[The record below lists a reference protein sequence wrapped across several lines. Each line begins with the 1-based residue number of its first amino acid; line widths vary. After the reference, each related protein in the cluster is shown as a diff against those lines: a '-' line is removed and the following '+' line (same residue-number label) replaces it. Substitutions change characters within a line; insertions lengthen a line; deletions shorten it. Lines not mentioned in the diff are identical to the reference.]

1 MGRTQHAHS
10 RDVKSHNPRHGQVTR
25 TCREIGRP
33 PFYTPPVPPPNPQP
47 SRRPNTRR
55 PAPTRTPTR
64 TPSRTPTPTRRG
76 SCNPARALVM
86 DRLTIECER
95 YPDFSLDPLIPHAPH
110 APQNDSGLSERDAAL
125 AHAIYDTAVRRAITI
140 SRLAGGFLKQPWHGL
155 EPSVQ
160 APLLV
165 GAAQFLFFDRVPT
178 HAAIDEAVEWTK
190 HASGKGSSGLVNAV
204 LRRLAGLVSRDA
216 DGNPIRR
223 PAWTNSRDQLPLAD
237 GRALVLT
244 SPVLPGEE
252 LSCAAVATGIPKWQV
267 DRWADEFGADDA
279 IHIAWHTIATGPTI
293 LHTPTTPSGIPESS
307 SLASHDSPAHR
318 VFVGPR
324 AGLAGLLGEHPDV
337 WVQDPTASSA
347 VELLED
353 DTRGT
358 GFQPVFTPTTR
369 GTGFQ
374 PVSPPTRIVDLCAG
388 RGTKT
393 RQLLVKYPDAEVI
406 ACEVNQ
412 SRLDDLHKL
421 AREFPG
427 RVRVCRPEQVAEELA
442 GACDVVVVDV
452 PCSNSGVLARR
463 VEARHRCSQ
472 QQVKRLN
479 EQQQEI
485 LTLARGLLT
494 PGGTLLYST
503 CSLEHAENAAMAG
516 WATRTLGLTLER
528 ELLTLPSGGPGCA
541 PSEYHD
547 GGYAAVLRAP

>member
-1 MGRTQHAHS
+1 
-10 RDVKSHNPRHGQVTR
+10 
-25 TCREIGRP
+25 
-33 PFYTPPVPPPNPQP
+33 
-47 SRRPNTRR
+47 
-55 PAPTRTPTR
+55 
-64 TPSRTPTPTRRG
+64 
-76 SCNPARALVM
+76 M
-86 DRLTIECER
+86 DRLTVECER
-95 YPDFSLDPLIPHAPH
+95 YPDFGLDPLIPSDSNH
-110 APQNDSGLSERDAAL
+110 NSGLTERDAAL

-165 GAAQFLFFDRVPT
+165 GAAQFLFFDRIPT

-204 LRRLAGLVSRDA
+204 LRRIAGLVSRDA
-216 DGNPIRR
+216 DGTPIRR

-244 SPVLPGEE
+244 SPVLPAEE
-252 LSCAAVATGIPKWQV
+252 LACAGVATGIPKWQV

-293 LHTPTTPSGIPESS
+293 LHTPTTPTTPPTTNGIPESS
-307 SLASHDSPAHR
+307 ALASHTSPAHR

-324 AGLAGLLGEHPDV
+324 VELAGLLGERRDV
-337 WVQDPTASSA
+337 WVQDPTASAA
-347 VELLED
+347 VGLLED
-353 DTRGT
+353 G
-358 GFQPVFTPTTR
+358 
-369 GTGFQ
+369 
-374 PVSPPTRIVDLCAG
+374 PPAAPPARIVDLCAG

-406 ACEVNQ
+406 ACEVNRA
-412 SRLDDLHKL
+412 RLDDLHRL
-421 AREFPG
+421 ARDFPG
-427 RVRVCRPEQVAEELA
+427 RVRVCRPEQIAGELA

-485 LTLARGLLT
+485 LTLARGLLA
-494 PGGTLLYST
+494 PGGSGGRLLYST

-516 WATRTLGLTLER
+516 WATRALGLTLER
-528 ELLTLPSGGPGCA
+528 ELLTLPAGGPGC
-541 PSEYHD
+541 PPGEYHD
-547 GGYAAVLRAP
+547 GGYAAVLRSP

>member
-1 MGRTQHAHS
+1 M
-10 RDVKSHNPRHGQVTR
+10 
-25 TCREIGRP
+25 
-33 PFYTPPVPPPNPQP
+33 PPPNRQP

-55 PAPTRTPTR
+55 PAPPR
-64 TPSRTPTPTRRG
+64 TPTRRG

-95 YPDFSLDPLIPHAPH
+95 YPDFSLDPLIPHAP
-110 APQNDSGLSERDAAL
+110 QNGSGLSERDAAL
-125 AHAIYDTAVRRAITI
+125 AHALYDTAVRRAITI

-165 GAAQFLFFDRVPT
+165 GATQFLFFDRVPT

-204 LRRLAGLVSRDA
+204 LRRIAGLVSRDA
-216 DGNPIRR
+216 DGTPQRR

-244 SPVLPGEE
+244 APVLPGEE

-307 SLASHDSPAHR
+307 SLAPHDSPAHR

-324 AGLAGLLGEHPDV
+324 AGLAGLLAEHPDV
-337 WVQDPTASSA
+337 WVQDPTASA
-347 VELLED
+347 AIGLLA
-353 DTRGT
+353 
-358 GFQPVFTPTTR
+358 PTTR

-374 PVSPPTRIVDLCAG
+374 PVSPPARIVDLCAG

-412 SRLDDLHKL
+412 DRLEDLHKL

-485 LTLARGLLT
+485 LTLARGLLA
-494 PGGTLLYST
+494 PGGRLLYST
-503 CSLEHAENAAMAG
+503 CSLEHAENAEMAG
-516 WATRTLGLTLER
+516 WATRALGLTLER

-547 GGYAAVLRAP
+547 GGYAAVLRSSGG